1 MLSQWGF
8 SLGTS
13 NYQAQKFSFN
23 KPASYAA
30 LNTNASY
37 EVGGWYKRK
46 FGVDST
52 NHAFVQTGVE
62 FTERFGDLEHDSL
75 SIRIHEKFLNLP
87 LIFGIGLT
95 LDDRISYTM
104 GVGLILGVLSDQKFY
119 TPAGNGTTVAFLNE
133 GKFGDY
139 TKLSLL
145 TDIGINYFFGKNSI
159 ARVGFRTSADFN
171 SPSTS
176 NGNASVFSSYKSYG
190 MYLSIGNCF

>member
-1 MLSQWGF
+1 MLSQWGY
-8 SLGTS
+8 SLGIS

-37 EVGGWYKRK
+37 EAGGWYKRK

-62 FTERFGDLEHDSL
+62 STRRFGDLEHDSL
-75 SIRIHEKFLNLP
+75 SIRIDEKFLNLP

-95 LDDRISYTM
+95 PDDRVSYSIAI
-104 GVGLILGVLSDQKFY
+104 GLNLGILSHQKFY
-119 TPAGNGTTVAFLNE
+119 TPAGNGTTVAFLSE

-139 TKLSLL
+139 TKLSFLG
-145 TDIGINYFFGKNSI
+145 DIAVNYFFGKRSI

-171 SPSTS
+171 SPLTS